1 MFQPSAPVGDSSSL
15 WFADSLRVAL
25 AAAQDVSGES
35 SVASTFT
42 ERLAQSFSLLG
53 EFVPALFGALVIL
66 FAGYLVAKVVE
77 KGTTRLLRRVK
88 FNQLLERGGVVQ
100 AVERSGSHL
109 NPAKVLAN
117 LLFWVV
123 MFAVLMIAASA
134 IGLDSLANVF
144 TELVSYIPSV
154 IAAIVIIIL
163 GIVLGGFVG
172 GLIMASAGGL
182 YGGPW
187 LARIGRGGVI
197 VLAVFMALQELGIAT
212 DIVTT
217 AFAILFGAVALA
229 LALSFGLG
237 NRELAGQVT
246 REWYE
251 RYQAE
256 RRAIDA
262 EAAAEEAEELAE
274 ATSEEAAEAAEAAA
288 QAAKAAAKAAAVQ
301 ARSAAAGSAA
311 QGGAAHGGAAHGGA
325 ALLVVLG
332 LLPWPTPAT
341 AQAAPARATQTAVS
355 DSAREARLE
364 RARLEAETEALYG
377 QLNALRRDLLTR
389 ADWAELGDRCNPGAL
404 RVFSRDTTPAQRD
417 SVQAMVER
425 MESIIVNRG
434 VGARLDTPEARRL
447 LRVIVGWEAGIDR
460 PFWDELEPAGRAAA
474 RPKLREAVA
483 TGMTGE
489 VPDPQGPG
497 CLPSPLAS
505 DTVTFVLPGFSTM
518 DFPRAPKPRVKAYF
532 GPEAQRHA
540 RDEFYAAVGRNRP
553 EAELSY
559 MLVAPVVIWR
569 DYALVAVRRPVEP
582 GGVILDAP
590 GRGGAVYL
598 MRRSG
603 MGATAEWRLVTIVRT
618 WGA

>member
-1 MFQPSAPVGDSSSL
+1 LFQPSAPVGDSSSL
-15 WFADSLRVAL
+15 WFADSLRVAF

-66 FAGYLVAKVVE
+66 FAGYLLAKLVE
-77 KGTTRLLRRVK
+77 KGTTRLLRRVR
-88 FNQLLERGGVVQ
+88 FNQILERGGVVQ

-274 ATSEEAAEAAEAAA
+274 ETSEEAAEAAEAAE
-288 QAAKAAAKAAAVQ
+288 QAAKAAAKAAALQ
-301 ARSAAAGSAA
+301 ARSAAQGSAA
-311 QGGAAHGGAAHGGA
+311 QTGAVMLV
-325 ALLVVLG
+325 LLGVLH
-332 LLPWPTPAT
+332 WPAPLT
-341 AQAAPARATQTAVS
+341 AQATRPTPSRITASADS
-355 DSAREARLE
+355 DSAREARAE
-364 RARLEAETEALYG
+364 RAKLEAETEALYG
-377 QLNALRRDLLTR
+377 QLNGLRRSLLTR

-404 RVFSRDTTPAQRD
+404 RVFSRDTTPEQRD
-417 SVQAMVER
+417 SVQALVER

-434 VGARLDTPEARRL
+434 AGARLDTPEAARL

-460 PFWDELEPAGRAAA
+460 PFWDELEPAGRGAA

-483 TGMTGE
+483 TGLTGE
-489 VPDPQGPG
+489 LPDPQGPG

-505 DTVTFVLPGFSTM
+505 DTVTFVIPGFSTM
-518 DFPRAPKPRVKAYF
+518 DFPKAPRPRVKAYF

-540 RDEFYAAVGRNRP
+540 RDEFHAAVGRLKP
-553 EAELSY
+553 EAELTY

-582 GGVILDAP
+582 GGVILDRP

-603 MGATAEWRLVTIVRT
+603 AGAAAEWRLVTIVRT